1 MARSSVNERRCGTR
15 KKESRRERETSSIY
29 LHTVVLPSHSP
40 SSLSVFFFAVSVFSL
55 FVPSLLPVHLE
66 KASPQS
72 TLYSAA
78 APARALAGILL

>member
-1 MARSSVNERRCGTR
+1 MKGGVVRER
-15 KKESRRERETSSIY
+15 KKADERGRPPLYIY
-29 LHTVVLPSHSP
+29 IPWYCPLTLPP
-40 SSLSVFFFAVSVFSL
+40 LFQFFFPVSFFSL

>member
-1 MARSSVNERRCGTR
+1 MKGGVERER
-15 KKESRRERETSSIY
+15 KKADERGRPPLYIY
-29 LHTVVLPSHSP
+29 IPWYCPLTLPPLFQS
-40 SSLSVFFFAVSVFSL
+40 FFPFLFFSL

>member
-1 MARSSVNERRCGTR
+1 MKGGVERER
-15 KKESRRERETSSIY
+15 KKADERGRPPLYIY
-29 LHTVVLPSHSP
+29 IPWYCPLTLPPLFQSFFP
-40 SSLSVFFFAVSVFSL
+40 FLFFLS

>member
-1 MARSSVNERRCGTR
+1 MKGGVERER
-15 KKESRRERETSSIY
+15 KKADERGRPPLYIY
-29 LHTVVLPSHSP
+29 IPWYCPLTLPP
-40 SSLSVFFFAVSVFSL
+40 LFQFFFPVSFFSL
-55 FVPSLLPVHLE
+55 FVLSLLPVHLE

>member
-1 MARSSVNERRCGTR
+1 MKGGVERER
-15 KKESRRERETSSIY
+15 KKADERGRPPLYIY
-29 LHTVVLPSHSP
+29 IPWYCPLTLPP
-40 SSLSVFFFAVSVFSL
+40 LFQFIFPVSFFSL

>member
-1 MARSSVNERRCGTR
+1 MKGGVERER
-15 KKESRRERETSSIY
+15 KKADERGRPPLYIY
-29 LHTVVLPSHSP
+29 IPWYCPLTLSP
-40 SSLSVFFFAVSVFSL
+40 LFQFFFAISVFSL

>member
-40 SSLSVFFFAVSVFSL
+40 SSLSVFFPVSFFSL

>member
-1 MARSSVNERRCGTR
+1 MKGGVERER
-15 KKESRRERETSSIY
+15 KKADERGRPPLYISTYRGIA
-29 LHTVVLPSHSP
+29 L
-40 SSLSVFFFAVSVFSL
+40 SLSLLSFSFFFAVSVFSL

>member
-1 MARSSVNERRCGTR
+1 MKGGVVRER
-15 KKESRRERETSSIY
+15 KKADERGRPPLYIY
-29 LHTVVLPSHSP
+29 IPWYCPLTPPPLFQ
-40 SSLSVFFFAVSVFSL
+40 FFFAVSVFSL